1 VGSGPVR
8 ADSTADGGDEPKPRC
23 DRARAI
29 WRYGDMVDGVRVPRR
44 RSARPSACGL
54 WSIAC
59 CTLHGQVE
67 VARSLQCRWE
77 RAKWERAK
85 WERGGWKLPV
95 RCNAGGS
102 GVPPA
107 PNVTCHTCGCSGSTG
122 GRSVKVSSGPMRMPI
137 DTSQVCRATSWPSGS
152 AAALRTSCSSEAV
165 SATTTAAADK
175 ERGNCAL
182 SLTLSAAAAAPQMPR
197 AAARL

>member
-1 VGSGPVR
+1 M
-8 ADSTADGGDEPKPRC
+8 
-23 DRARAI
+23 AI
-29 WRYGDMVDGVRVPRR
+29 WRHGGRR
-44 RSARPSACGL
+44 ACAEATNRRGL
-54 WSIAC
+54 RRAGCRLSR
-59 CTLHGQVE
+59 
-67 VARSLQCRWE
+67 VARCTGGWKLPVGSLLCRWERVKWE
-77 RAKWERAK
+77 RAKWERAKRERAK

-122 GRSVKVSSGPMRMPI
+122 GRSVKASSGPMRMPI